1 MIAADIA
8 YLRPGTAEEAVDAWS
23 RFDGARYLAGGTEIT
38 TSARRTAA
46 LDLRAVIDI
55 KRIPEA
61 SVHEICGNG
70 FRLGAALTLS
80 DIIDGDAFP
89 LLNAVL
95 RGIADHTV
103 RNRLT
108 LGGNIA
114 GLLPYREAVLPL
126 LLADASVLTLV
137 PGKGDAPPV
146 RSERRLRD
154 VFDKRLLLAPGE
166 LVLSFCIPLDAPE
179 WPWSHRRKTR
189 TSAVD
194 YPLATT
200 AAVRDADH
208 RIRFAVAGVHP
219 YPFRSD
225 AVDAALTEGVDLDRD
240 PRGLVPQVKKAPD
253 SPTAPDFAKAPPDKQ
268 GRGGLESILAALGPL
283 RDDSRASADYRT
295 HLLRHMIRAALEE
308 LA

>member
-1 MIAADIA
+1 MMPADIV
-8 YLRPGTAEEAVDAWS
+8 YLRPETAEEAVAAWT
-23 RFDGARYLAGGTEIT
+23 RHDGARYLAGGTEIT
-38 TSARRTAA
+38 TAARRTAA
-46 LDLRAVIDI
+46 HDLRAVIDI

-61 SVHEICGNG
+61 SIHEICGDC
-70 FRLGAALTLS
+70 FRLGAALNLS
-80 DIIDGDAFP
+80 DIIDGEAFP

-103 RNRLT
+103 RNRLS

-126 LLADASVLTLV
+126 LLTDASVLTLA
-137 PGKGDAPPV
+137 PGKGEAPPV

-194 YPLATT
+194 YPLVTT

-208 RIRFAVAGVHP
+208 RIRFALAGVHP
-219 YPFRSD
+219 FPFRSD

-240 PRGLVPQVKKAPD
+240 PCGFVPQVKRVPD
-253 SPTAPDFAKAPPDKQ
+253 SPMAPDFAKALPGRQ
-268 GRGGLESILAALGPL
+268 GRRGLEDIMAAFGPL
-283 RDDSRASADYRT
+283 RDDSRASADYRA
-295 HLLRHMIRAALEE
+295 HLLCTMIRASLED

>member
-1 MIAADIA
+1 MMPADIA
-8 YLRPGTAEEAVDAWS
+8 YLRPDTAEEAVDAWT
-23 RFDGARYLAGGTEIT
+23 RHDGARYLAGGTEIT

-46 LDLRAVIDI
+46 YDLRACIDI

-61 SVHEICGNG
+61 NVHEICGNC

-95 RGIADHTV
+95 RGIADHSV

-126 LLADASVLTLV
+126 LLADASILTLS
-137 PGKGDAPPV
+137 PGKDGAQAV
-146 RSERRLRD
+146 RQERKLRAL
-154 VFDKRLLLAPGE
+154 FDKRLVLAPGE
-166 LVLSFCIPLDAPE
+166 LVLSFCVPLDAPE

-189 TSAVD
+189 TGPVD

-200 AAVRDADH
+200 AMVRDGH
-208 RIRFAVAGVHP
+208 SIRLAIAGAHP
-219 YPFRSD
+219 YPVRSD
-225 AVDAALTEGVDLDRD
+225 AVDAALTDLAAASGSAS
-240 PRGLVPQVKKAPD
+240 PPPCGPD
-253 SPTAPDFAKAPPDKQ
+253 SPTAQ

-283 RDDSRASADYRT
+283 RADSRASAEYREN
-295 HLLRHMIRAALEE
+295 LLRNMIRAALEE